1 MSMFRRGERSPLYH
15 GGGPPVEVDVLRP
28 GLLVQVRVGCTSIP
42 VPSINTLDLHS
53 LRVFRTIPRDTET
66 AEIGEASNVAM

>member
-1 MSMFRRGERSPLYH
+1 M
-15 GGGPPVEVDVLRP
+15 EVDVLRP